1 MGIAK
6 SAGLLILI
14 LIANLFGSRHVP
26 FWPFSSA
33 SYFHKLIQSEYVYR
47 IGHIGYDN
55 GADCIDSRR
64 KNE

>member
-1 MGIAK
+1 MKTQTHA
-6 SAGLLILI
+6 
-14 LIANLFGSRHVP
+14 
-26 FWPFSSA
+26 
-33 SYFHKLIQSEYVYR
+33 IQSEYVYH